1 MNLKKF
7 KVGTFNV
14 YNLVLPN
21 VVYYDNRRYST
32 EIFAKKKAWIAK
44 QLICMNA
51 DIVGFQE
58 IFHVEALQ
66 QTLEESNLYPNAKVV
81 APVRTGEGPTVALV
95 SRFPV
100 LRHRVYEVFPT
111 EARLTIED
119 TIMPIHR
126 FSRAVLAV
134 DVALTS
140 DIECTIFVV
149 HLKSKRPI
157 FPDNVDRNDPLEKA
171 KGQARALIQ
180 RTGEA
185 IALRVILM
193 EFLKNR
199 NYPVILM
206 GDINDGGSAVT
217 SQIMSGE
224 PPFRRIPFEQKQKT
238 WDVLLYNVKDI
249 QARQSY
255 GDYYYTYIHNGH
267 YESLD
272 HIMVSQEFVAEN
284 PYRIGNVDYVSVLND
299 HLLDDTLS
307 GDEVKPWQSDHGQ
320 VTASIELRR

>member
-1 MNLKKF
+1 MNSKNF

-21 VVYYDNRRYST
+21 VVYYDNRQYST
-32 EIFAKKKAWIAK
+32 EVFAKKKAWIAH
-44 QLICMNA
+44 QLNCMNA

-66 QTLEESNLYPNAKVV
+66 QALEESKLYPNAKVV
-81 APVRTGEGPTVALV
+81 APVRTGEGPIVALV

-100 LRHRVYEVFPT
+100 LRHRVYEVFPA
-111 EARLTIED
+111 EAKLTIEGAA
-119 TIMPIHR
+119 IPIHQ

-140 DIECTIFVV
+140 ELECTIFVV
-149 HLKSKRPI
+149 HLKSKHPI
-157 FPDNVDRNDPLEKA
+157 FPDDVDRNDPIEKA

-180 RTGEA
+180 RAGEA

-206 GDINDGGSAVT
+206 GDINDGGLAVT

-224 PPFRRIPFEQKQKT
+224 PPFRKISFEQKQKN
-238 WDVLLYNVKDI
+238 WDVLLYHVKDI
-249 QARQSY
+249 QSRRSY
-255 GDYYYTYIHNGH
+255 GDYYYTHIHNGH

-284 PYRIGNVDYVSVLND
+284 PHHIGRVGYVSVLND

-307 GDEVKPWQSDHGQ
+307 DDDVKLWQSDHGQ
-320 VTASIELRR
+320 VIAAIELKR